1 MHARPWMHTLL
12 YWTDTEC
19 SKTIKRS
26 NKILNVTRIKL
37 YPWSAALLGSI
48 ATSIE
53 SSLGQSHVHCF
64 LGLLV
69 DILDL
74 LVQLINFVLLLASF
88 EIRNLGFQLRHLL
101 LILPVKQTRDAKSVR
116 KGSKTEIMQAWST
129 TPTTLGAFA
138 RTPCRKRID
147 DTRLTYMHRT
157 TSSLSPARL
166 RCPAMIAIRFSVK
179 K

>member
-1 MHARPWMHTLL
+1 MSLNISTNNSTQRRRRVMYMRPAIPDLCYKQTILQQAWTFSNVGPIVWIGPYSRGFALSKFGTRMQARPSMHTLL

-19 SKTIKRS
+19 TKRIKRS

-48 ATSIE
+48 ATRIE

-69 DILDL
+69 HILDL

-101 LILPVKQTRDAKSVR
+101 LILPVRQTR
-116 KGSKTEIMQAWST
+116 EI
-129 TPTTLGAFA
+129 G
-138 RTPCRKRID
+138 
-147 DTRLTYMHRT
+147 
-157 TSSLSPARL
+157 
-166 RCPAMIAIRFSVK
+166 
-179 K
+179 